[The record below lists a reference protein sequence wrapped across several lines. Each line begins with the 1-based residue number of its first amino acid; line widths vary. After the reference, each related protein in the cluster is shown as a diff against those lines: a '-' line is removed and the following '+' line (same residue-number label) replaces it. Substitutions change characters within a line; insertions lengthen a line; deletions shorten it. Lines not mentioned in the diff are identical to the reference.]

1 MVNNRTGKPYT
12 KEDIIVKAKE
22 GNFINTDGIRYD
34 LDGKGMA
41 EYLKSLGFN
50 IISYRDTGKHGDVI
64 TAENVIMS
72 TNGYCHM
79 SK

>member
-1 MVNNRTGKPYT
+1 MINNQTGKKYT
-12 KEDIIVKAKE
+12 KEDIITKAKE
-22 GNFINTDGIRYD
+22 KGFINTDGIRYD

-50 IISYRDTGKHGDVI
+50 IISFRDTGKHGEVI
-64 TAENVIMS
+64 TAEGVTMS